1 MELFSLLAKLT
12 LDKSEY
18 DKALN
23 EAQHDAGSFDID
35 TPQLELDTSEF
46 ETGVAT
52 AEQSGEG
59 FGTTMKEIFDGIKG
73 ALVVTGIVG
82 AVKGIVNDIKEAV
95 NLTASTA
102 DQIDKGA
109 DRLNISKKK
118 YQEWDHALR
127 QSGSSINDLQRG
139 VISFNKYVSSF
150 EPGAAVE
157 NAEQAAKGAG
167 GDMAQAFARL
177 KINVKDANGQLKT
190 TEQLIEESLLAL
202 AGFEGSDEERG
213 TLVTQ
218 LFGRGATSLNNLLN
232 QGTEGVKQLLS
243 EADDLGLVMSD
254 EEISNAVAYGDA
266 VANLQEEITAL
277 KTAFVQDIIPVL
289 KEGTE
294 WLTNLLSQFNPRL
307 RENSL
312 TETFDDIDRRATTA
326 QLAVDEASVSAKK
339 LIEDLKNMGDYW
351 TLDEEGKMTWD
362 ALASKALDLFPQLSN
377 YIDTDGKKISGN
389 TREIEKNID
398 AWSKLEKQRILS
410 SALEEKQTAVADK
423 LTKAYEK
430 GAEARAKEAE
440 AEGKRVTAYKEI
452 DEFLS
457 QDRNAGYRR
466 NLESNYGYTGKMTDE
481 IWNQVGGS
489 INAWMEGKGYS
500 GMREWQE
507 AKKQAKD
514 LREESD
520 SLKDEATKAQDE
532 LKNHAKYLSEEMGL
546 AETQVYSTRD
556 AVVALQDALSQ
567 LGSFGF
573 GGAGVISNMLGGLFH
588 SHAIGSAYIPWDNY
602 PALLHRGERIETA
615 TEVRNNSNNIDLSN
629 LEDRIINAIRSGME
643 SAHVEAVVS
652 ERDVAKGTNR
662 YNGREIDAGRF
673 VP

>member
-23 EAQHDAGSFDID
+23 EAQHDVNSFDID
-35 TPQLELDTSEF
+35 TPQLELDTNEF

-52 AEQSGEG
+52 AKQSGEG

-82 AVKGIVNDIKEAV
+82 AVTGIVNGIKEAV

-150 EPGAAVE
+150 EPGAVVE
-157 NAEQAAKGAG
+157 NAEQAAEGAG

-243 EADDLGLVMSD
+243 EASDLGLIMSD

-266 VANLQEEITAL
+266 VANLQEEIDAI
-277 KTAFVQDIIPVL
+277 KMAFVQDIIPVL

-312 TETFDDIDRRATTA
+312 TETFNDIDRRATTA

-351 TLDEEGKMTWD
+351 TLDEEGRMTWD
-362 ALASKALDLFPQLSN
+362 ALASKALELFPQLSE

-398 AWSKLEKQRILS
+398 AWSRLEKQRILS
-410 SALEEKQTAVADK
+410 SALEEKQTAVAEK

-440 AEGKRVTAYKEI
+440 AEGKRVTSIAELNKYLGEDNQLSENTSLAEFQTARANLLNTI
-452 DEFLS
+452 DP
-457 QDRNAGYRR
+457 
-466 NLESNYGYTGKMTDE
+466 ESNLSLFSEVSKIGSDWATLTG
-481 IWNQVGGS
+481 
-489 INAWMEGKGYS
+489 
-500 GMREWQE
+500 E
-507 AKKQAKD
+507 ASN
-514 LREESD
+514 LRTEAD
-520 SLKDEATKAQDE
+520 KLKDEATKAQDE
-532 LKNHAKYLSEEMGL
+532 LKDHAKYLSDEMGL
-546 AETQVYSTRD
+546 TETQVYATRD
-556 AVVALQDALSQ
+556 AVVALQNALSQ
-567 LGSFGF
+567 FSSFGF
-573 GGAGVISNMLGGLFH
+573 GGSGIASGIASFLGGLPH

-652 ERDVAKGTNR
+652 ERDVARGTNR

>member
-1 MELFSLLAKLT
+1 MELFNLLAKLT

-18 DKALN
+18 DRLLGQ
-23 EAQHDAGSFDID
+23 AQSDAESFDIE
-35 TPQLELDTSEF
+35 TPQLELDTGEF
-46 ETGVAT
+46 ETGVAS
-52 AEQSGEG
+52 AEQTGEG
-59 FGTTMKEIFDGIKG
+59 FGDTMKQVFDGIKG

-82 AVKGIVNDIKEAV
+82 AITGIVNGLKEAV

-127 QSGSSINDLQRG
+127 QSGASINDLQRG

-150 EPGAAVE
+150 EPGAVVE
-157 NAEQAAKGAG
+157 SAEEAADGASSEMG
-167 GDMAQAFARL
+167 QAFARL
-177 KINVKDANGQLKT
+177 GINVKDANGQLKT
-190 TEQLIEESLLAL
+190 TEKLIEESLLAL

-213 TLVTQ
+213 ALVTQ

-232 QGTEGVKQLLS
+232 QGTEGVKELLS
-243 EADDLGLVMSD
+243 EADNLGLVMSD

-266 VANLQEEITAL
+266 VANLQEEITAI

-312 TETFDDIDRRATTA
+312 TDTFDDIDRRATKA
-326 QLAVDEASVSAKK
+326 QIAVDEASVSAKK

-351 TLDEEGKMTWD
+351 TLDDEGRMTWD
-362 ALASKALDLFPQLSN
+362 ALASKALDLFPQLSD

-389 TREIEKNID
+389 TDEIERNID
-398 AWSKLEKQRILS
+398 AWSRLEKQRILS
-410 SALEEKQTAVADK
+410 SALEEKQTAVAEK

-440 AEGKRVTAYKEI
+440 AEGKRSTAIAELNKHLGKDNQLSENASYAEFQTARTNLLNTIDPEMNLSLFNEVSKIGSDWATLTGEAENLRTEADKLKE
-452 DEFLS
+452 
-457 QDRNAGYRR
+457 
-466 NLESNYGYTGKMTDE
+466 
-481 IWNQVGGS
+481 
-489 INAWMEGKGYS
+489 
-500 GMREWQE
+500 
-507 AKKQAKD
+507 
-514 LREESD
+514 
-520 SLKDEATKAQDE
+520 EATKAQDE
-532 LKNHAKYLSEEMGL
+532 LKDHAKYLSEEMGL
-546 AETQVYSTRD
+546 TETQVYSTRD
-556 AVVALQDALSQ
+556 AVLALQDALSQ

-588 SHAIGSAYIPWDNY
+588 PHAIGSAYIPYDNY

-615 TEVRNNSNNIDLSN
+615 TQARQSENVDFSG

-643 SAHVEAVVS
+643 SANVTARVS
-652 ERDVAKGTNR
+652 ERDVARGTNR